1 LCLAT
6 SSRLYLSPKY
16 CSCRRGRERFHHLFD
31 KDLRACQIPT
41 RIPLFSVMT
50 NMSFMKLTAI
60 WPESNTRMRSYD
72 KMVLNRSILTIYL
85 LCMMRSVGLTY
96 ARCKSRSCP
105 RIQSVWFA
113 GSSSPFLNPP
123 MLYVNGIN
131 ENCLN
136 SSTGRTIKQTYV
148 ASSKTTILE
157 SLTSARAR
165 LRSDFSPTLK
175 LDPPVSMTVSRV
187 ILPAEDSSEMS
198 VELRRECS
206 STKKERRSA
215 SHRRASS

>member
-1 LCLAT
+1 LCLA
-6 SSRLYLSPKY
+6 RLYLSPKY
-16 CSCRRGRERFHHLFD
+16 CSCCRGRGKPHRLFD
-31 KDLRACQIPT
+31 KDLRVYQIPT
-41 RIPLFSVMT
+41 RIPLFNVMINT
-50 NMSFMKLTAI
+50 TFMKLTAI

-85 LCMMRSVGLTY
+85 LCTMRSVELTY

-113 GSSSPFLNPP
+113 VSSSPFLNPP

-136 SSTGRTIKQTYV
+136 SSSQKTYV
-148 ASSKTTILE
+148 ASSRTTILE

-187 ILPAEDSSEMS
+187 ILPAKDSSEMS
-198 VELRRECS
+198 LEFRRECS

-215 SHRRASS
+215 SHKRASS